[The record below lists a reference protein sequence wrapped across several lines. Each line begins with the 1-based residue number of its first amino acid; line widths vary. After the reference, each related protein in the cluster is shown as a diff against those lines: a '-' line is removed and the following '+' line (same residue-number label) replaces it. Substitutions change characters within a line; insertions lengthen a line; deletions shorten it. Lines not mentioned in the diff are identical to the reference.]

1 MEAEI
6 VVLLMFLG
14 VLIGILLGGPIAFV
28 LAGLAI
34 IFGYWELGERVF
46 PMFANRMWS
55 TATNSLLMAIPMFIF
70 MASILERSGIADKL
84 FQSLLYA
91 FGRLNGAI
99 ALTVVLLSTVFAAV
113 TGVMG
118 ATVVSM
124 SLMAIP
130 AMLKYGYDKRLATG
144 TVAAGGTIGIIIPP
158 SIMLVIMADQSGE
171 SVGRLFAAGL
181 LPGLLL
187 ASLYFLY
194 ILIRCWFQ
202 PAMGPALPREE
213 LDRYSGL
220 QITGMILLNMVPPIL
235 LIFGVLGSIWF
246 GFATPTE
253 ASAIGA
259 FLSLVL
265 MTLYGRFNWAAI
277 REATWSTTRTSC
289 MVLAVIVGATLFTQV
304 FFAVGGN
311 DVVTDLVLVLDDQF
325 GRWGTFAMMML
336 VVFFL
341 GFLIDWIGIIL
352 ITFPIFLPLGVLLG
366 FDELWLV
373 MMIAV
378 NLQASFLTPPV
389 GYALFYLKGT
399 VPKGVHMFDIY
410 KGVIP
415 FLLLQLVAIVIMAFY
430 PEIITWLPQFVA
442 R

>member
-187 ASLYFLY
+187 ASLYFFY

-202 PAMGPALPREE
+202 PAMGPALPKEE

-265 MTLYGRFNWAAI
+265 MALYGRFNWTAI

-304 FFAVGGN
+304 FFAVGGR
-311 DVVTDLVLVLDDQF
+311 DVVTDLVLILDDQL

-336 VVFFL
+336 VVFIL

-352 ITFPIFLPLGVLLG
+352 IVFPIFLPLGTLLG
-366 FDELWLV
+366 FNELWLI

-410 KGVIP
+410 KGVVP
-415 FLLLQLVAIVIMAFY
+415 FLLLQLVAIVILAFF